1 MHLGVP
7 HMWGHGL
14 ARAIGVVSLLT
25 GSILLNT
32 QAVAQGA
39 TDHWLGW
46 YAGGT
51 LGISWTDVDIAI
63 PPSKTSETYEGF
75 TGGIVAGNN
84 FYVTDRHLVG
94 LEADLTF
101 NDVMGGIALARHKAS
116 LLARVGRF
124 RSPSMLFFAV
134 AGLAG
139 GQYKAKVTTTTITF
153 DNQFEVPV
161 PITVTSSSKRNKR
174 LWGFTVGAGFERE
187 GTLRGRDIRWGME
200 YRFTDFQDWNFTVAG
215 QAFNIDPEVHEM
227 RFRLVVPFQRAAAPQ
242 LK

>member
-1 MHLGVP
+1 
-7 HMWGHGL
+7 MWGRGFT
-14 ARAIGVVSLLT
+14 RMIGIVSLLA
-25 GSILLNT
+25 GSSLPGT

-51 LGISWTDVDIAI
+51 LGISWTDVDLAI
-63 PPSKTSETYEGF
+63 PPSKFSETYTGF

-84 FYVTDRHLVG
+84 AYVTDRHLVG

-101 NDVMGGIALARHKAS
+101 NDVTGGIALARHKVS

-134 AGLAG
+134 AGLSG
-139 GQYKAKVTTTTITF
+139 GQYRAEVTATSTTTTVRF
-153 DNQFEVPV
+153 DDDEVEE
-161 PITVTSSSKRNKR
+161 TVTSTVSSSSNRNKR
-174 LWGFTVGAGFERE
+174 LWGYTIGAGFERE
-187 GTLRGRDIRWGME
+187 GTIRNRDIRWGME
-200 YRFTDFQDWNFTVAG
+200 YRFTDFQDWDFTVAG
-215 QAFNIDPEVHEM
+215 QAFNIDPEVHEL
-227 RFRLVVPFQRAAAPQ
+227 RFRFVVPFQRAEAPL